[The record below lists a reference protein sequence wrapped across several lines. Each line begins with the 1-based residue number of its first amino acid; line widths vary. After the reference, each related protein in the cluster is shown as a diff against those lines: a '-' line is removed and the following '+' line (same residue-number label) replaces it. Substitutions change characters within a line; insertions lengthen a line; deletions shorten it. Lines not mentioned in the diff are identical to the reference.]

1 MKRFQGYR
9 RFAALFALFCLFGL
23 NGCNSFRDSL
33 SGEDSINYKSV
44 VRADPLS
51 IPPDLTQA
59 ASDPRYKAP
68 AGAANSTTYSQYQQ
82 GQVAAKNPQQ
92 VARASN
98 VLPERTDMRV
108 ERDGDLR
115 WLVVNLP
122 PDQVF
127 PKVSDFWTEN
137 GFVLDVV
144 DPKAGL
150 LVTNWAENRA
160 KIPESWIRQALGSI
174 LEGLWDSGTRDK
186 FRTRIERS
194 ATPGRTEIYIS
205 HQHMEEKSTLSGTET
220 DVRWVNGRE
229 DPGLNAAMLARLM
242 VFLGDDI
249 DGARRKMAQ
258 AQRSPQ
264 EPKVTEPVAGDK
276 TTLIISESFER
287 AWRSIRVAL
296 AWMTAIGP
304 QATTLCVMSIPTPA
318 RSARIRASSADCL
331 VPSRNR
337 LRSSSASTWRRR
349 ATRRKSPSSMPMANA
364 IPARRRP
371 GSSTCLAAR
380 SRKRLPYL
388 PMMSGGA

>member
-287 AWRSIRVAL
+287 AWRRVGVAL
-296 AWMTAIGP
+296 DSGGFSVDDRDRTAGDYFVRYVDTDTGEKREDPGFFSRLFGAKQKPAAQQFRIHLAAQGDKTEVTILD
-304 QATTLCVMSIPTPA
+304 ANGKRDTSPTA
-318 RSARIRASSADCL
+318 ARIIDVL
-331 VPSRNR
+331 
-337 LRSSSASTWRRR
+337 
-349 ATRRKSPSSMPMANA
+349 
-364 IPARRRP
+364 
-371 GSSTCLAAR
+371 
-380 SRKRLPYL
+380 
-388 PMMSGGA
+388 GGKI

>member
-44 VRADPLS
+44 VRADPIS

-287 AWRSIRVAL
+287 AWRRVGVAL
-296 AWMTAIGP
+296 DSGGFSVDDRDRTAGDYFVRYVDTDTGEKREDPGFFSRLFGAKQKPAAQQFRIHLAAQGDKTEVTILD
-304 QATTLCVMSIPTPA
+304 ANGKRDTSPTA
-318 RSARIRASSADCL
+318 ARIIDVL
-331 VPSRNR
+331 
-337 LRSSSASTWRRR
+337 
-349 ATRRKSPSSMPMANA
+349 
-364 IPARRRP
+364 
-371 GSSTCLAAR
+371 
-380 SRKRLPYL
+380 
-388 PMMSGGA
+388 GGKI

>member
-1 MKRFQGYR
+1 M
-9 RFAALFALFCLFGL
+9 
-23 NGCNSFRDSL
+23 

-59 ASDPRYKAP
+59 AGDPRYKAP

-82 GQVAAKNPQQ
+82 SQVASKNPQE
-92 VARASN
+92 VVRASG

-160 KIPESWIRQALGSI
+160 KIPESWIRQALGSV

-186 FRTRIERS
+186 FRTRVERS
-194 ATPGRTEIYIS
+194 TTPGRTEIYIS
-205 HQHMEEKSTLSGTET
+205 HQHMEEKGTMTGTES

-264 EPKVTEPVAGDK
+264 EPKVAAPVAGDK
-276 TTLIISESFER
+276 TALVISESFER
-287 AWRSIRVAL
+287 AWRRVGVAL
-296 AWMTAIGP
+296 DSGGFSVDDRDRTAGDYYVRYVDTDTGVKREEPGFFSRLFGGKQPPSAQQFRIHLAAQGDKTEVTILD
-304 QATTLCVMSIPTPA
+304 ADGKRDTSPTA
-318 RSARIRASSADCL
+318 ARIIDVL
-331 VPSRNR
+331 
-337 LRSSSASTWRRR
+337 
-349 ATRRKSPSSMPMANA
+349 
-364 IPARRRP
+364 
-371 GSSTCLAAR
+371 
-380 SRKRLPYL
+380 
-388 PMMSGGA
+388 GGKI